1 LKQLEMPKTGPE
13 FTPWEIKTKNE
24 EKKNETKRIFLRK
37 KRESLFEVAS
47 LSSGSRLFSKL
58 IKASCRAFVL

>member
-1 LKQLEMPKTGPE
+1 MPKTGPE

-37 KRESLFEVAS
+37 KREALFEGSCFS
-47 LSSGSRLFSKL
+47 LVWFK
-58 IKASCRAFVL
+58 IIFKADQSVL